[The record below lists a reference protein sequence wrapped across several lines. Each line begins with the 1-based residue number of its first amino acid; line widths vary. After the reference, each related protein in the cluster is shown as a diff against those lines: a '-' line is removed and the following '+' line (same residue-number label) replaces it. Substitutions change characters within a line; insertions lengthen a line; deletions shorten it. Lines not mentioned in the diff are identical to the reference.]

1 LTGVGTHFTLLRGG
15 DMFRRRI
22 IPCVVALNFIG
33 QPVFAGDGGAVAAT
47 KTVRIN
53 PQSLQTI
60 LLAQNINLLQELN
73 NVYKAKVTVDIARA
87 QVLPSL
93 NLGAGANGG
102 GFFLASAVFLLPFLL
117 PGSWINVRESQ
128 QLLNAEVK
136 SYYILQLNEYAAA
149 FSLYMTIVGD
159 FALRDVLYSQY
170 KNLLDI
176 QNNVELAV
184 KLGLRPTTDL
194 YSAQAQT
201 AMMQTQVRQFEELI
215 AQERASIRQM
225 LGLDLS
231 VDIRFDLFHLD
242 QVDNLE
248 NSQAKDLLPVVL
260 KKSPE
265 IAQIEALIQ
274 AAKSDKWIK
283 IFSFINSATVSA
295 QVSGQGPGVSFGT
308 VVGQGNFNFGFS
320 YFPNITL
327 SNLNIQDMYLRRRAV
342 VQEQARILESALS
355 SVRSAKLQLASATT
369 AESNFKKAYDAYL
382 TQYTLGTT
390 DLLHV
395 LTAANSLAQASVT
408 RLQAQ
413 IDLDSQRV
421 TLNRSLILDKFAD
434 IRACKVS
441 QIGGGGLVDRIVR
454 PNKLVPLM
462 ELCRA
467 KN

>member
-1 LTGVGTHFTLLRGG
+1 MTKSRLNLQRGG
-15 DMFRRRI
+15 DMLRRKI
-22 IPCVVALNFIG
+22 IPCVLALSLG
-33 QPVFAGDGGAVAAT
+33 VQPVFAADEITPAAA
-47 KTVRIN
+47 KTVRVN
-53 PQSLQTI
+53 PQSLQTL
-60 LLAQNINLLQELN
+60 LLAQNNNLLQELN
-73 NVYKAKVTVDIARA
+73 NVYKAKVNVDLARA
-87 QVLPSL
+87 QLLPSL
-93 NLGAGANGG
+93 NLGIGVSGG
-102 GFFLASAVFLLPFLL
+102 GFSLASAVFLLPFLL
-117 PGSWINVRESQ
+117 PSNWINLRESQ
-128 QLLNAEVK
+128 HLLNAEVK
-136 SYYILQLNEYAAA
+136 SYYILQLNEYASAY
-149 FSLYMTIVGD
+149 SLYMTVVGD

-176 QNNVELAV
+176 QNNVDLAV

-201 AMMQTQVRQFEELI
+201 SMMKTQVGQFEELI

-231 VDIRFDLFHLD
+231 VDLRFDLLHPD
-242 QVDNLE
+242 RVDGYE
-248 NSQAKDLLPVVL
+248 NADAESLLPIVL
-260 KKSPE
+260 KKAPE
-265 IAQIEALIQ
+265 MAQIDALIL
-274 AAKSDKWIK
+274 AAKADKWSK
-283 IFSFINSATVSA
+283 IFSFFNGATVSA
-295 QVSGQGPGVSFGT
+295 QSSGQGGGVSFGR
-308 VVGQGNFNFGFS
+308 VAGEGSFNFGFG

-327 SNLNIQDMYLRRRAV
+327 SNLNIQDMYLRRQAV
-342 VQEQARILESALS
+342 VQEQAQILESALA
-355 SVRSAKLQLASATT
+355 SVRSAKQQLASAVD
-369 AESNFKKAYDAYL
+369 AENNFKKAYNAYL

-413 IDLDSQRV
+413 VDLDSQRV

-441 QIGGGGLVDRIVR
+441 QIGGGGVIRRIVH

-467 KN
+467 K